1 MTTTDCDLW
10 SDVLASPR
18 SFADLEAEK
27 LDALASHVDVCP
39 RCRERAAATPP
50 QADMF
55 ALLARDST
63 GHTYD
68 AEFAQD
74 VDALLAEQQGDTA
87 AAVTDVLYPAFR
99 GTSGAAQMEQVRA
112 ALTSHPQPELA
123 LWRSID
129 AVALLVRRYAHQER
143 PPRQWLREDGAID
156 LGDGNEIPA
165 TTLAAEMARSAG
177 VSLATAHLIVGWL
190 PDAVRR
196 VPTLFRGLEAA
207 PIPSDAPQPP
217 LALRFMHR
225 DNLEPL
231 SVRWQPAPTDTEIE
245 DETQEIQ
252 SLLVT
257 LQLEAS
263 PLQARLSRSSV
274 PPKVDANALA
284 QFVAKQSPSRDM
296 TAPVVMAVTLV
307 ESWRAGAMAAEQR
320 RTHFAKIQ
328 SVKPKLEDV
337 VRKLGLEPTPRHE
350 QSGDW

>member
-10 SDVLASPR
+10 DDVLASPR
-18 SFADLEAEK
+18 SFADLDAAQ
-27 LDALASHVDVCP
+27 LDALASHVDACP
-39 RCRERAAATPP
+39 RCRARAAATPP

-55 ALLARDST
+55 ALLARDAT

-112 ALTSHPQPELA
+112 ALASHPQPELA

-143 PPRQWLREDGAID
+143 PPRQWLRDDGAID

-177 VSLATAHLIVGWL
+177 VSLSTAHLIVGWL

-217 LALRFMHR
+217 LALRLMHR

-231 SVRWQPAPTDTEIE
+231 SVRWQPAPSHVQVEE
-245 DETQEIQ
+245 G
-252 SLLVT
+252 
-257 LQLEAS
+257 
-263 PLQARLSRSSV
+263 ARELR
-274 PPKVDANALA
+274 
-284 QFVAKQSPSRDM
+284 
-296 TAPVVMAVTLV
+296 TLV
-307 ESWRAGAMAAEQR
+307 ETLRLRASTLAAAQGRTIEPAPAAIEEFLSTQHGSADRGKPLTIAMTLVAQVGERAATAAER
-320 RTHFAKIQ
+320 RTLVAKMEAC
-328 SVKPKLEDV
+328 KAAMEDV
-337 VRKLGLEPTPRHE
+337 VRILAIDEELRHE